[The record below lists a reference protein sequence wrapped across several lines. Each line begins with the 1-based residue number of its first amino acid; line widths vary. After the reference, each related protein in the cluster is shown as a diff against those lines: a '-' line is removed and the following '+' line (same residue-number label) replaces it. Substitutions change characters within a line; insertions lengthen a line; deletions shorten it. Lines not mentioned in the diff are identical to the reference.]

1 MLKNKD
7 HLNRIHIATKSS
19 KIDISSEQ
27 KTEIISKKFSEYLKK
42 GDIIFLFGEIGVG
55 KTTFIKYFINHLQKK
70 NNLTQIEIPSPTFN
84 IVNEYR
90 INDLIIQHYDLFKLK
105 DSNEIKN
112 IGLFENHSSIIT
124 FVEWPEIIEEK
135 PEKRTD
141 LLFNYEDNLTKRS
154 LIISSTYKKKLMDEF
169 K

>member
-1 MLKNKD
+1 M
-7 HLNRIHIATKSS
+7 
-19 KIDISSEQ
+19 
-27 KTEIISKKFSEYLKK
+27 
-42 GDIIFLFGEIGVG
+42 
-55 KTTFIKYFINHLQKK
+55 
-70 NNLTQIEIPSPTFN
+70 
-84 IVNEYR
+84 

-112 IGLFENHSSIIT
+112 IGLFENYSSIIT
-124 FVEWPEIIEEK
+124 FVEWPEVIEEK